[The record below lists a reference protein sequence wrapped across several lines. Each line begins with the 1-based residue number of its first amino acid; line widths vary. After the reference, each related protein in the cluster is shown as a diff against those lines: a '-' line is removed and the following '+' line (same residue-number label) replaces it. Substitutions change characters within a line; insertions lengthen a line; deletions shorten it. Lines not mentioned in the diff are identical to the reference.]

1 MIIKI
6 ATGKDENGNIKW
18 THLYSAAIR
27 NRLRRDLNLA
37 DIPDPAEARKNLG
50 IEAYVAEVTDD
61 LYNRLKQYIDKQD
74 IYYDTTLRTY
84 IANNIETEL
93 EAHAERL
100 DEIEDTMV
108 TKDAFDSYFQISWD
122 KRVPALKKELQDYS
136 DENLVKAK
144 DYSDENLN
152 AAKRYTDGKISALD
166 TALRSYID
174 NKVSALETEIGR
186 VDTKVTNLTDRVNGM
201 INNINKNF
209 KDIEED
215 LNYIAYAADELISH
229 LYKCLGQATNVKLTC
244 LNSIAEAILLYIT
257 DQITVQDASGRI
269 LTQVNKMHNV
279 VDEPTPSVG
288 SRTPYKRT
296 LIN

>member
-37 DIPDPAEARKNLG
+37 DVPDPAEARKNLG
-50 IEAYVAEVTDD
+50 IEAYVIEVTDD

-93 EAHAERL
+93 KAHAERL
-100 DEIEDTMV
+100 DEIENTMV
-108 TKDAFDSYFQISWD
+108 TKDAFDSYFQVSWD

-136 DENLVKAK
+136 DVNRVKAEAH
-144 DYSDENLN
+144 SDENLN
-152 AAKRYTDGKISALD
+152 AAKKYTDDKISALD

-174 NKVSALETEIGR
+174 SKVSALETEIGQ
-186 VDTKVTNLTDRVNGM
+186 VDTKVTKLTTRVNGM
-201 INNINKNF
+201 ISNINKNF
-209 KDIEED
+209 RDIEED
-215 LNYIAYAADELISH
+215 LNYIATAADKLISH
-229 LYKCLGQATNVKLTC
+229 LQECLGQATNVKLTA
-244 LNSIAEAILLYIT
+244 LNSVTEAILLYIT
-257 DQITVQDASGRI
+257 DQISVQNASARI
-269 LTQVNKMHNV
+269 QEQVSKMNKV
-279 VDEPTPSVG
+279 VDPKTPSVG
-288 SRTPYKRT
+288 ARNPYKRT
-296 LIN
+296 SIN